1 MCYCDLN
8 QLQPAKSAKR
18 IYRKRKQMIRNH
30 TMKNQDQAK
39 QSITPESWPATYPYH
54 LITDIGIREQE
65 KKNL

>member
-1 MCYCDLN
+1 
-8 QLQPAKSAKR
+8 
-18 IYRKRKQMIRNH
+18 MIRNH